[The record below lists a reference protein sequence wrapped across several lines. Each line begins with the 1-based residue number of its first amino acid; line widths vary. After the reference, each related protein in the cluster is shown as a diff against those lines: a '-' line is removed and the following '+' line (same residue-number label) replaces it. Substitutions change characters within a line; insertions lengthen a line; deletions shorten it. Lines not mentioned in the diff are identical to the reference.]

1 FPLPAVERTLKRVVH
16 HVSLC
21 SQGRHRSPTGVDA
34 ISYCY
39 MSCLCV
45 HVDVCVHVCVRVC
58 VCVCVCVQDT
68 QVMPVLPQLVVTYS
82 VYVCV
87 CVRICSCMCVVGHR
101 CCQSCPSRW

>member
-1 FPLPAVERTLKRVVH
+1 KRVVH

-58 VCVCVCVQDT
+58 VCMCVGSDKCVTWPDCAGGGRLQIRWLVTDKGAT
-68 QVMPVLPQLVVTYS
+68 PHIGLIEHPSHLQVLPPPLGRFYS
-82 VYVCV
+82 
-87 CVRICSCMCVVGHR
+87 
-101 CCQSCPSRW
+101 